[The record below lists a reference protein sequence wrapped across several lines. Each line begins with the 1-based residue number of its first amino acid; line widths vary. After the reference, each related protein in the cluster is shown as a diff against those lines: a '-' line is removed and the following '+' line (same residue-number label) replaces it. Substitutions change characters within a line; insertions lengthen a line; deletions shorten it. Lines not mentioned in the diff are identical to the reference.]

1 MGIKWEDRTIAEKIC
16 IVCGGCFLCVAFIS
30 LFVEFGLGRFPL
42 FFWFFLSC
50 ANILLGIVNLR
61 PLRVLGIVTIVIH
74 VLAAMVFGWIL
85 LLQIL

>member
-42 FFWFFLSC
+42 FFWFCLSC
-50 ANILLGIVNLR
+50 ANLLLGIVNLSL
-61 PLRVLGIVTIVIH
+61 LRVLGIVTIVIH